1 MRLED
6 ELELVNIPT
15 EEDSIREYGAF
26 KIVQLYIGGKPIM
39 VFGRWSTPHFVIIR
53 EFLES
58 RGVDFRTIHDAVNRI
73 PSRGGDG
80 MPYKVAG
87 AGHNSMYAE
96 QKRFTLPEGGSTFH
110 GEVNVEHSAIFER
123 RMINDGWTKIL

>member
-26 KIVQLYIGGKPIM
+26 KIAQLYIDGKPIM
-39 VFGRWSTPHFVIIR
+39 VFGSWSTPHFVIIR
-53 EFLES
+53 NFLES
-58 RGVDFRTIHDAVNRI
+58 RGIDFRTIHNPVNRI

-87 AGHNSMYAE
+87 AGHNDMYV
-96 QKRFTLPEGGSTFH
+96 QHKWFTLPEGGSTFH
-110 GEVNVEHSAIFER
+110 GEADAEHSAIFER
-123 RMINDGWTKIL
+123 RMIKDGWTRI